1 MNIEQKQSF
10 AELQLKIELLD
21 NLPTLGYTHMTPIQ
35 AMSLPFIL
43 EGRDII
49 AQAKTGSGKT
59 AAFGLGI
66 LDKIDP
72 KKFNTQ
78 SLILCPTRELAEQV
92 AAELRRLARKIP
104 NIKVLTICGGSSEYY
119 QQKSLEHSSPII
131 VGTPGRVLRLLKN
144 EYIHLDQVKQFV
156 LDEADRM
163 LDMGFIDDLQAI
175 MSFLP
180 KKRQNLLFSATFS
193 EEVIILA
200 ESILHEPKRIQIDE
214 LHEEHVIKQH
224 FIKVDGHREKD
235 MALLTVLKHFKPES
249 AVIFCKTKEICAQ
262 TEEFLNENHFPA
274 LAIHGDMEQRQRTLV
289 LTKFANRSASIL
301 TATDVAARGL
311 DIKELQLVINYDLP
325 QDAKVYIHR
334 IGRTGRAGKEGLAL
348 SLYVPMEHER
358 LVEIE
363 NELKSPCQFLDLETL
378 AQKENFGPTTQPE
391 MSTLLIFGG
400 KKDKLRPG
408 DILGALVKDGG
419 LEGTDVGS
427 IKILPTVS
435 YVAIKRDKLDDCF
448 KKLKNLRIK
457 GIKLKIEKA

>member
-1 MNIEQKQSF
+1 MNIEKKQSF
-10 AELQLKIELLD
+10 AELQLKIELQE
-21 NLPTLGYTHMTPIQ
+21 NLPTLGYTQMTPIQ

-43 EGRDII
+43 EGKDII

-66 LDKIDP
+66 LDKIEP
-72 KKFNTQ
+72 KIFNTQ
-78 SLILCPTRELAEQV
+78 ALILCPTRELAEQV

-104 NIKVLTICGGSSEYY
+104 NLKVLTICGGSSEYY

-144 EYIHLDQVKQFV
+144 EYIRLNQVSHFV

-163 LDMGFIDDLQAI
+163 LDMGFIDDIQTI

-180 KKRQNLLFSATFS
+180 KKRQTLFFSATFS
-193 EEVIILA
+193 DEVITLA
-200 ESILHEPKRIQIDE
+200 QSILHEPKRIQVDE
-214 LHEEHVIKQH
+214 KHQEHVIKQH
-224 FIKVDGHREKD
+224 FIKVERHLDKD
-235 MALLTVLKHFKPES
+235 AALLAILTHFKPES
-249 AVIFCKTKEICAQ
+249 AVIFCKTREICAQ
-262 TEEFLNENHFPA
+262 TERFLNDHRYPA

-289 LTKFANRSASIL
+289 LTKFANRSCSIL
-301 TATDVAARGL
+301 AATDVAARGL

-348 SLYVPMEHER
+348 SLYVPQEHER

-363 NELKSPCQFLDLETL
+363 NELKSPCQFIEINSLIKADDYKSM
-378 AQKENFGPTTQPE
+378 AQPE
-391 MSTLLIFGG
+391 MGTILISGG

-435 YVAIKRDKLDDCF
+435 FVAIKKDKLDQCF
-448 KKLKNLRIK
+448 KKIRDLRIK
-457 GIKLKIEKA
+457 SIKFKIEKA